1 MHVKAFVSTRSCALN
16 VTTKGNVR
24 ASFLSFRSFHDR
36 TNERIRKGRGVYLST
51 RGDVEAWINVRITRI
66 ANWSDA
72 KNSIEIEISRVRV
85 NIVRL
90 ALVVTISSHPPF
102 SRHQLYCKECIILF
116 FPIFERNNTDIFNC
130 FLMRAFSFF
139 SFFLYTKQDSR
150 KERFFRR
157 NSSSVSF
164 RFRRSIEFAE
174 TFGLF
179 SV

>member
-130 FLMRAFSFF
+130 KHFLFF
-139 SFFLYTKQDSR
+139 PFFYTRNKIL
-150 KERFFRR
+150 ER
-157 NSSSVSF
+157 NVSF
-164 RFRRSIEFAE
+164 EETVRVYRFAFVVRSNLRRRSVYFRCNP
-174 TFGLF
+174 
-179 SV
+179 